1 MITTTN
7 GGKEIDQLTI
17 DVLFFIILKTFVR
30 VMNVNE
36 RVGHGLTHSND
47 KTGFFLQRDCVTHPS
62 KHVIDSNEKY
72 SCNPNMTFPFPM
84 SSADQNK
91 S

>member
-47 KTGFFLQRDCVTHPS
+47 KTGFFLCQRDCVTLPS
-62 KHVIDSNEKY
+62 KHVRFK
-72 SCNPNMTFPFPM
+72 
-84 SSADQNK
+84 
-91 S
+91 